1 MLKTYLRK
9 LTGSGVPGA
18 ANGANQ
24 SARVPLEFSLCYKL
38 RRDALEIT
46 AKMPGE
52 GKVITADTQA
62 KRLIWVQARL
72 LEAMCSDPE
81 LTDRQRVVLMAFH
94 SKALR
99 DLIAERRG
107 ARRRGSLPAAAI

>member
-1 MLKTYLRK
+1 LLVNTTENSWSTHVIFR
-9 LTGSGVPGA
+9 T
-18 ANGANQ
+18 
-24 SARVPLEFSLCYKL
+24 
-38 RRDALEIT
+38 LEIT
-46 AKMPGE
+46 AKMLGE

-81 LTDRQRVVLMAFH
+81 LTDRQRVVLMALH

-107 ARRRGSLPAAAI
+107 ARR

>member
-1 MLKTYLRK
+1 M
-9 LTGSGVPGA
+9 
-18 ANGANQ
+18 
-24 SARVPLEFSLCYKL
+24 
-38 RRDALEIT
+38 
-46 AKMPGE
+46 
-52 GKVITADTQA
+52 ITADTQA

-81 LTDRQRVVLMAFH
+81 LTDRQRVVLMALH

-107 ARRRGSLPAAAI
+107 ARR